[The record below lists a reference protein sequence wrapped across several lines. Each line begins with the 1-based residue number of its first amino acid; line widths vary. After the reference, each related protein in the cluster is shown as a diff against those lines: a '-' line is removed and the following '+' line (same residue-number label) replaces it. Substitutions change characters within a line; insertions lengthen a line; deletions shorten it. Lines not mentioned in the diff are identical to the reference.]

1 MSSKTNAM
9 TISVI
14 FNAPSLKRNEY
25 FLIMENIN
33 ENLKVLSEQ
42 LGDVERAEI
51 KLYDTMEDGTQ
62 NDKAASINIKLENE
76 SLMEYRVAGTW
87 DKAIADVF
95 HSLTDSGVVK
105 NLDLNVIF

>member
-1 MSSKTNAM
+1 MSSKSNAM

-14 FNAPSLKRNEY
+14 FNAPSLKSNEY

-42 LGDVERAEI
+42 LGNVERAEI
-51 KLYDTMEDGTQ
+51 KLYDTMEDGTK

-76 SLMEYRVAGTW
+76 SLMEYRIAGSW
-87 DKAIADVF
+87 DKAIADIF
-95 HSLTDSGVVK
+95 HNLTDSGIVR
-105 NLDLNVIF
+105 NLDRNLIF